1 MKRYRA
7 SFLLVIIVLTCVL
20 TSCGTKKDDLVGT
33 WVSDVFTSDS
43 GYTAVFI
50 IEFDEDGTYKKV
62 KCKASG
68 YKPIE
73 TENGTYEISGNKIRC
88 IKGNE
93 TTNYEYNDGILT
105 SGKRTYTKQ

>member
-1 MKRYRA
+1 MKRY
-7 SFLLVIIVLTCVL
+7 LVSILVVVIVLTCVL
-20 TSCGTKKDDLVGT
+20 TSCGTKKEDLAGT

-62 KCKASG
+62 KCKAAG
-68 YKPIE
+68 YMPIE
-73 TENGTYEISGNKIRC
+73 TESGTYEISGNKISC

-93 TTNYEYNDGILT
+93 TTEYEYKDGTLT
-105 SGKRTYTKQ
+105 SGKRTYSKQ